1 MKIDLYG
8 HETADF
14 YGLYEQIISKI
25 YRNHISFCKDNSF
38 RR

>member
-14 YGLYEQIISKI
+14 YGLYEHFMNRLFPKYIGII
-25 YRNHISFCKDNSF
+25 
-38 RR
+38 